1 MEEQVNIIVCLG
13 DKTARSVD
21 GRIVIIKKQK
31 QLKTWLLRL
40 VWIHKSLL
48 PVLK

>member
-21 GRIVIIKKQK
+21 RRIVIIKNKNN
-31 QLKTWLLRL
+31 
-40 VWIHKSLL
+40 
-48 PVLK
+48 